1 MQDLRPPVG
10 LLKQADPYEEQM
22 AKQAVETG
30 RYMCQRLSQR
40 LKPHAMKG
48 PPMPKREILFP
59 FAAMF
64 APLAPQQ
71 HVMGDSPGLVSRC
84 NHLPSCF

>member
-48 PPMPKREILFP
+48 PPMPKREISVP
-59 FAAMF
+59 FCRHVRPTSAA
-64 APLAPQQ
+64 AARD
-71 HVMGDSPGLVSRC
+71 GR
-84 NHLPSCF
+84 